1 MLQKCH
7 KDRSYLVEWLWM
19 ALLFLS
25 TLLKDSGLLNDE
37 YMFMH
42 AGQDIFEQK
51 WVNRHCNRQWHAVIS
66 PVRVLFWVDT
76 NLATACHLHRE
87 YQSLG
92 MQLNYSVR
100 IRGTSGIQWQRWCTS
115 DTACFIGVKLI
126 LYFPKR
132 RSALGSWRIFSLVPF
147 NFQVVLQFKRS
158 FMKLRNVQVKLSK

>member
-1 MLQKCH
+1 MPQGQIIP
-7 KDRSYLVEWLWM
+7 SWM
-19 ALLFLS
+19 AVNGFAVSLYSWRIQVYWMMSTCSCMLARIFLS
-25 TLLKDSGLLNDE
+25 RSGSIGI
-37 YMFMH
+37 
-42 AGQDIFEQK
+42 AK
-51 WVNRHCNRQWHAVIS
+51 RWHAVIS
-66 PVRVLFWVDT
+66 PVRVLFWVDI

-126 LYFPKR
+126 LYFLKR

-158 FMKLRNVQVKLSK
+158 FMKLRNIQVKLSK